1 MEANRKEKI
10 TLGVKRENIGE
21 EIVRLKKNIDLQL
34 GLPQNDESTK
44 SFLQVYKD
52 TAACFDGL
60 IRDCKRWNG
69 ESILRQSYVLFCCE
83 SIS

>member
-52 TAACFDGL
+52 TTECFDGL
-60 IRDCKRWNG
+60 IRDCKR
-69 ESILRQSYVLFCCE
+69 
-83 SIS
+83 